1 MKKMTIISLVIAA
14 SLLVG
19 CSGKPPYS
27 KEQAMVKHGYESI
40 KDKLLDPES
49 MIVYDCY
56 SWTSKSEEQSM
67 ENATARVNSTET
79 ELPDDLLAVYYHIG
93 ARNKMGGMSEA
104 QYIYLYDPETGEYK
118 SSGEKDEVDEAVD
131 AYVGGDKSV
140 YLDRDVQGEFLNV
153 EFWLIMG
160 WPERAVDYKDFIKSE
175 DFQKVDVKKIL
186 G

>member
-1 MKKMTIISLVIAA
+1 MKKMTIVSLVIVV

-67 ENATARVNSTET
+67 ENATGRVNSTET
-79 ELPDDLLAVYYHIG
+79 ELPDDLFAVYYHIG

-104 QYIYLYDPETGEYK
+104 QYIYLYDSETGEYK
-118 SSGEKDEVDEAVD
+118 ASGEKDEVDEAVQD
-131 AYVGGDKSV
+131 YLDGDKTAV
-140 YLDRDVQGEFLNV
+140 FDRDVQGEFLNV
-153 EFWLIMG
+153 EFWNLMG
-160 WPERAVDYKDFIKSE
+160 WPEKATDNKEFIQSE
-175 DFQKVDVKKIL
+175 EFEKVDVEKIL

>member
-1 MKKMTIISLVIAA
+1 MKIIRFVPMILTAA
-14 SLLVG
+14 ILTG
-19 CSGKPPYS
+19 CGGGSSYT
-27 KEQAMVKHGYESI
+27 KEQAMVKYGYESI
-40 KDKLLDPES
+40 KDQLLDPES

-56 SWTSKSEEQSM
+56 AWTSKSEEQSIA
-67 ENATARVNSTET
+67 NATAKVNSTET
-79 ELPDDLLAVYYHIG
+79 ELPDDLLAVYYHVG